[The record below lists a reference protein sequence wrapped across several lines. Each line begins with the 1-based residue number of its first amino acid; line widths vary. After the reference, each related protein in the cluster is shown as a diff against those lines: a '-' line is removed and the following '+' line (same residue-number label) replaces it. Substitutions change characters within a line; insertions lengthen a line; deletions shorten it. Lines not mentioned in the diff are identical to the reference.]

1 MTSEDEKPL
10 QGASSLDDLMERWET
25 TLKSVGAGTPA
36 LDAFLDLSVYDM
48 KHAAWNIDCPFCR
61 RHMLLEADD
70 ISGTLDVICSQGN
83 RTHSHGLIERLRTL
97 LASFE
102 IVANV
107 LLGGLRRAGI
117 I

>member
-1 MTSEDEKPL
+1 
-10 QGASSLDDLMERWET
+10 
-25 TLKSVGAGTPA
+25 
-36 LDAFLDLSVYDM
+36 
-48 KHAAWNIDCPFCR
+48 
-61 RHMLLEADD
+61 MLLEADD